1 MSRLARN
8 CPILTGGK
16 IWNWQKLA
24 DECRKC
30 GRPIWCFV
38 VVCNLNILSHLLQV
52 FLTDL
57 QSQHIFSAFACI
69 IKFNRSPKVWSLTIG
84 SSLPIFQRWCVLNL
98 PFWEESVS
106 HWDVKLA
113 SKSCWKPT
121 LPKLTPSLVMTPQ
134 ARPTKRGR
142 VLWSLTSTMMPLAR
156 FENFYPLMVPLLWS
170 NPDNVWWARMNVP
183 SGQRCWWGWGMPRT
197 LTGCVA

>member
-113 SKSCWKPT
+113 SKSCWKPQ
-121 LPKLTPSLVMTPQ
+121 Q
-134 ARPTKRGR
+134 AYSILGYDTTGQTHKERKR
-142 VLWSLTSTMMPLAR
+142 VDP
-156 FENFYPLMVPLLWS
+156 
-170 NPDNVWWARMNVP
+170 PDNYNDVFCKVWKFLPCDGFSAVKQSWQCMMGKDECPLWPALLVGVRY
-183 SGQRCWWGWGMPRT
+183 
-197 LTGCVA
+197 A